1 MTQVLT
7 VRIKPALLTKA
18 ATRAAQLG
26 LGRGKYIRD
35 LIERDLSQNRDDPR
49 RPFVSEDFIG
59 SANLGRGPYTNARV
73 RQAVRARLRAKREK
87 NR

>member
-7 VRIKPALLTKA
+7 MRIEPALLSKA
-18 ATRAAQLG
+18 AARAAQLG

-35 LIERDLSQNRDDPR
+35 LIERDLSQNRGDPAR
-49 RPFVSEDFIG
+49 RFASEDFIG
-59 SANLGRGPYTNARV
+59 SATVGAGPYTNARV
-73 RQAVRARLRAKREK
+73 RQAVRERLRAKREK